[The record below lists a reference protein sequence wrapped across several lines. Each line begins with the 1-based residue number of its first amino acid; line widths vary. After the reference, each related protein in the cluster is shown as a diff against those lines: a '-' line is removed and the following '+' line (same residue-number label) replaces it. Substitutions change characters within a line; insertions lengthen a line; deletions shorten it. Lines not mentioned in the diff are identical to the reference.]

1 MSRLMKNNKKTKFE
15 CGKVPLKTKWLTT
28 QASRFAA
35 ACTDSNT
42 KFKWSDDLVE
52 DLRCLALLF
61 HSNISLLVF
70 SDMDNR

>member
-1 MSRLMKNNKKTKFE
+1 MANNTSE
-15 CGKVPLKTKWLTT
+15 QV
-28 QASRFAA
+28 AA

-70 SDMDNR
+70 SDMDNRQ

>member
-1 MSRLMKNNKKTKFE
+1 MWKSSIKNKMANNTSE
-15 CGKVPLKTKWLTT
+15 QV
-28 QASRFAA
+28 AA

-70 SDMDNR
+70 SNMDNR